1 MNPQRESSI
10 RAQNSNR
17 SSSVAREAGLML
29 LARAFSALAT
39 MAVAIVLANALGPTE
54 FGRYRLA
61 LTALGVVVLVSAQ
74 GLPAATG
81 RFLVKA
87 RDDPERVAVLRQ
99 TATATGIL
107 SAIATV
113 VLAAA
118 AVPLAHLVGAP
129 GAWPLFLVAALAVSG
144 SLFTAWM
151 TAVFQTTR
159 QATAILSTS
168 LAKSVAELGLVVVL
182 LAVGIGAIAGVI
194 AYAVAFSLTSVLG
207 AYLLFVR
214 WRGPHRASSE
224 ATTSAILTFGRHVWF
239 ADLSYLGF
247 QTVDQVLL
255 QALKGTESVGLYDV
269 AWQLTAGL
277 TLLASAIGSAVA
289 PRLMD
294 SDRQFANQ
302 LFARA
307 IGALT
312 SLYAAIAVMTAI
324 LGGRLVNALFDDS
337 FEPSGRILQA
347 LAPYVLLLGLSPL
360 VSTGI
365 NYLGIAR
372 ARMRIAATALVMNA
386 VIDVIAIK
394 LVGQIGPTIGT
405 GIAFAYYVLAHT
417 LLYRQ
422 TDVRFP
428 WRRVA
433 VSLVRGTAAGLAGS
447 GVALL
452 VFHQTDR
459 PSTFVVLAV
468 GLLGAVLA
476 ALLLVALREFDRSLW
491 HTLRES
497 SP

>member
-1 MNPQRESSI
+1 
-10 RAQNSNR
+10 
-17 SSSVAREAGLML
+17 
-29 LARAFSALAT
+29 
-39 MAVAIVLANALGPTE
+39 
-54 FGRYRLA
+54 
-61 LTALGVVVLVSAQ
+61 
-74 GLPAATG
+74 
-81 RFLVKA
+81 
-87 RDDPERVAVLRQ
+87 
-99 TATATGIL
+99 
-107 SAIATV
+107 
-113 VLAAA
+113 
-118 AVPLAHLVGAP
+118 
-129 GAWPLFLVAALAVSG
+129 
-144 SLFTAWM
+144 
-151 TAVFQTTR
+151 
-159 QATAILSTS
+159 
-168 LAKSVAELGLVVVL
+168 
-182 LAVGIGAIAGVI
+182 
-194 AYAVAFSLTSVLG
+194 
-207 AYLLFVR
+207 
-214 WRGPHRASSE
+214 
-224 ATTSAILTFGRHVWF
+224 
-239 ADLSYLGF
+239 
-247 QTVDQVLL
+247 
-255 QALKGTESVGLYDV
+255 
-269 AWQLTAGL
+269 
-277 TLLASAIGSAVA
+277 
-289 PRLMD
+289 MD